1 LTPQLSIHQ
10 ILIKYWGFSTF
21 RPLQEDIINSVM
33 MGNDALALL
42 PTGGGKSVCFQ
53 VPAMA
58 MKGMCLVIS
67 PLIALM
73 KDQVQN
79 LNKKGIKAIG
89 VYSGMTRNEIDIALD
104 NCVYGDTKFLYVSPE
119 RLANELFRVRLKK
132 MKLCLIAVDEAHCI
146 SQWGYDFRPP
156 YLKIADIREFS
167 PQVPLLALT
176 ATATE
181 NVIKDIQQKLLFKKE
196 NLFRISFER
205 KNVTYAV
212 IEEEDKMNR
221 LLRILSKVSG
231 SGIIYVR
238 NRRKTKE
245 IAQFLMNNKIAA
257 TFYHAGLEQKD
268 RDEKQDAWLKGKS
281 RIIVATNAFGMGIDK
296 PNVRL
301 VVHMDLP
308 DSLEAYFQEAGRA
321 GRDEKQAYSVLLYNN
336 SDVIELKHNIDISYP
351 ALDDIKK
358 VYQALGNYFQL
369 ATGSGADA
377 SFDFDIAKFS
387 ASYKFSSVLIYNS
400 IRFLEKDG
408 YILASDNLNEPSR
421 LNIPMNREDL
431 YRFQVQNPFYDKYI
445 KTILRSYSGVLTDF
459 VRISETDLSKRMEIP
474 KEKIVEGLTKM
485 HKLKVVNYIPQKQLP
500 QIIYCKERM
509 DIKEVV
515 ISANHYNERKNESLK
530 RIDAVI
536 NYVTSQNKCRSRILL
551 NYFGETDA
559 KRCGKC
565 DVCLERNKAELSEM
579 EFDEIINQIKP
590 LLLEKQLSMDEL
602 VKNVKG
608 VGEDRLIRAIQWLI
622 DNDKIT
628 TDNSGNMKWKK

>member
-1 LTPQLSIHQ
+1 
-10 ILIKYWGFSTF
+10 
-21 RPLQEDIINSVM
+21 M